1 MTTTNKSIKKSNE
14 NNNISL
20 EDVLKQLN
28 SLTEELSILK
38 KESLEKDEE
47 IVRLKKEK
55 NDKPIEDEWITVI
68 NLCDNIPPLKT
79 TFNINNRLYSMSRI
93 NDSVTLRYNEFEELL
108 GKYPEFF
115 EKGVL
120 ALSEKNKQIAVLRG
134 VSFVAEAPIS
144 KKTLDNICK
153 LSSSEIEKMYDN
165 LSKDNQDAIV
175 RRWLQGYFANESGY
189 DDKRKINLLNTISD
203 GGLEIVLED
212 MKYKNK

>member
-134 VSFVAEAPIS
+134 VPFVAEAPIS

>member
-28 SLTEELSILK
+28 SLTEELSI
-38 KESLEKDEE
+38 
-47 IVRLKKEK
+47 LKKEK

-134 VSFVAEAPIS
+134 VPFVAEAPIS